1 MKSKKEILLPG
12 GDSQLRYT
20 LGNIEIKGKK
30 ALILGSGSENIA
42 LEILNKEAD
51 SVELIVEDYES
62 LLISQLNLN
71 DIDSITPKLMDFE
84 LTDFTIDTFDI
95 VYAQASISN
104 TRRNKIIKE
113 VKRILKNEG
122 VLIVGEIIKLEKD
135 IPQFV
140 SNIFEQSDL
149 EPLFVDELKNY
160 YNSRSFEI
168 QDVVDYTKTLKEYY
182 SSNLD
187 KLKSSVSELTENEKS
202 YYKKLIN
209 QISHQSKA
217 YLKQGADKY
226 IGFYTVAAKLNK
238 R

>member
-30 ALILGSGSENIA
+30 ALVLGSGSENIA
-42 LEILNKEAD
+42 LEIINKEAD
-51 SVELIVEDYES
+51 SVELILEDYES

-84 LTDFTIDTFDI
+84 LTDFAIDTFDI

-140 SNIFEQSDL
+140 SDIFEQSDL

-182 SSNLD
+182 SSNLS

-226 IGFYTVAAKLNK
+226 IGFYTVEAKLNK

>member
-1 MKSKKEILLPG
+1 MKTKTEILLPG
-12 GDSQLRYT
+12 GNSQLRYT
-20 LGNIEIKGKK
+20 TGNVEINGKRI
-30 ALILGSGSENIA
+30 LIIGSGSENIA
-42 LEILNKEAD
+42 IELLKNNAASI
-51 SVELIVEDYES
+51 ELIVEDYES
-62 LLISQLNLN
+62 LLISQLSLEN
-71 DIDSITPKLMDFE
+71 IGEITPKLMDFE
-84 LTDFTIDTFDI
+84 LTDFEKDTFDI

-113 VKRILKNEG
+113 VKRILKNDS
-122 VLIVGEIIKLEKD
+122 VLLVGEIIKLEKD

-140 SNIFEQSDL
+140 SDIFEQSDL
-149 EPLFVDELKNY
+149 DPLFIDDLKNY
-160 YNSRSFEI
+160 YYSRGFEI

-182 SSNLD
+182 SSNLG
-187 KLKSSVSELTENEKS
+187 KLKSSVAELTENEKS

-238 R
+238 H

>member
-12 GDSQLRYT
+12 GDSQLRYAFD
-20 LGNIEIKGKK
+20 NIEIKEKK
-30 ALILGSGSENIA
+30 VLIMGSGSEFIA
-42 LEILNKEAD
+42 IEFLKKEAD

-62 LLISQLNLN
+62 LLVSKLNLN
-71 DIDSITPKLMDFE
+71 DVGLITPKLMDFE
-84 LTDFTIDTFDI
+84 LTDFAKDTFDI
-95 VYAQASISN
+95 VYAQASISSS
-104 TRRNKIIKE
+104 RRNKIIKE
-113 VKRILKNEG
+113 VKRILKNNG
-122 VLIVGEIIKLEKD
+122 VLLVGEIIKLEKD

-140 SNIFEQSDL
+140 SDIFEKSDL
-149 EPLFVDELKNY
+149 EPLFVDDLKNY
-160 YNSRSFEI
+160 YYSRGFEI

-182 SSNLD
+182 SSNLG

>member
-30 ALILGSGSENIA
+30 ALVLGSGSENIA
-42 LEILNKEAD
+42 LEILNKDAD

-71 DIDSITPKLMDFE
+71 DVDSITPKLMNFE
-84 LTDFTIDTFDI
+84 LTDFAIDTFDI

-104 TRRNKIIKE
+104 KRRNKIIKE
-113 VKRILKNEG
+113 VKRIIKNDG

-140 SNIFEQSDL
+140 SDIFEQSDL
-149 EPLFVDELKNY
+149 EPLFIDELKNY
-160 YNSRSFEI
+160 YTSRSFEI
-168 QDVVDYTKTLKEYY
+168 QDVVDYTKTLREYY
-182 SSNLD
+182 SFNLD

>member
-1 MKSKKEILLPG
+1 VKTKTEILLPG

-20 LGNIEIKGKK
+20 TGNVEINGKRI
-30 ALILGSGSENIA
+30 LILGSGSGNIA
-42 LEILNKEAD
+42 IELLKNNAASI
-51 SVELIVEDYES
+51 ELIVEDYES
-62 LLISQLNLN
+62 LIISQLSLEN
-71 DIDSITPKLMDFE
+71 ISKITPKLMDFE
-84 LTDFTIDTFDI
+84 LTDFAKDTFDI

-113 VKRILKNEG
+113 VKRILKNDG
-122 VLIVGEIIKLEKD
+122 VLLVGEIIKLEKD

-140 SNIFEQSDL
+140 RDIFEQSDL
-149 EPLFVDELKNY
+149 DPLFIDDLKNY
-160 YNSRSFEI
+160 YYSRGFEI

-182 SSNLD
+182 SSNLG
-187 KLKSSVSELTENEKS
+187 KLKFSVSELTENEKS

>member
-30 ALILGSGSENIA
+30 ALVLGSGSENIA
-42 LEILNKEAD
+42 LEILNKDAD

-71 DIDSITPKLMDFE
+71 DVDSITPKLMDFE
-84 LTDFTIDTFDI
+84 LTDFAIDTFDI

-113 VKRILKNEG
+113 VKRILKNDG

-149 EPLFVDELKNY
+149 EPLFVDELKNF

-182 SSNLD
+182 SSNLS